1 LTNSCTWRYE
11 TRVNIDET
19 TGGIRRTKDFSGLEH
34 KLQPLEGPMI
44 ALRQTVKPVSVVVI
58 ISMLSLVV
66 PYQPCLAALIGTETV
81 LDVAKGH
88 ETRENINRILARE
101 DVQMVLRAQGIS
113 PEEAKARVNALSDAE
128 VVALEK
134 KLNQLPAG
142 GDGLGAVVF
151 ALLLVFVI
159 LLVTD
164 ITGYTDVFPF
174 VKKTVKK

>member
-1 LTNSCTWRYE
+1 MSR
-11 TRVNIDET
+11 
-19 TGGIRRTKDFSGLEH
+19 
-34 KLQPLEGPMI
+34 
-44 ALRQTVKPVSVVVI
+44 LRQTVKLISVVVI

-88 ETRENINRILARE
+88 EARQNINRIFARE

-113 PEEAKARVNALSDAE
+113 PEEAETRVNALSDTE

-134 KLNQLPAG
+134 QLDQLPAG
-142 GDGLGAVVF
+142 AGGVGTVVF
-151 ALLLVFVI
+151 AILFVFVV

-164 ITGYTDVFPF
+164 ILGC
-174 VKKTVKK
+174 